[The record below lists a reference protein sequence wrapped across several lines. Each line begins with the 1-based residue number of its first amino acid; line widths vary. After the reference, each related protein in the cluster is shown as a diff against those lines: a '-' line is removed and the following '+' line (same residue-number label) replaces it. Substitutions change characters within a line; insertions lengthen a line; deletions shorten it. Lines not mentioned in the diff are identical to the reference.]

1 MALKLGASWHHLA
14 SCGSTSDELLG
25 RGRAGAPEGT
35 VVTADAQD
43 RGRGR
48 LGRTWFS
55 PPGENLYL
63 SVLLRPPLPPP
74 RTPFLT
80 LCAGVALAEAATAA
94 LAEAATAA
102 LAAPP
107 AAPTHPAAPSA
118 APGAMPAD
126 PGAPAAHRVVPAD
139 PATPSGA
146 PAAPPAPPIA
156 QLKWPNDLLLGRRGG
171 PLRKAGG
178 ILTELVCSG
187 GRVDFVVIGVGVNVN
202 CLQFPPELFATS
214 LRAMLP
220 PPPPLLDVRD
230 FATRLLSHL
239 QDRYEQFLAAGPGP
253 ILRAFESHADYLG
266 QPAPITVHTG
276 DRVLTGTPL
285 GLADDGALLLRDAA
299 GQLHQVVAGEI
310 TNPLTSRPSP

>member
-14 SCGSTSDELLG
+14 SCGSTSDELLL

-80 LCAGVALAEAATAA
+80 LCAGVALAQ
-94 LAEAATAA
+94 AATAA

-107 AAPTHPAAPSA
+107 AAPANPLALPAAPNA
-118 APGAMPAD
+118 APAD
-126 PGAPAAHRVVPAD
+126 P
-139 PATPSGA
+139 SA
-146 PAAPPAPPIA
+146 PAAPCADLAAPPIA

-187 GRVDFVVIGVGVNVN
+187 GRVDFVVIGVGVNIN
-202 CLQFPPELFATS
+202 CLQFPAELFATS
-214 LRAMLP
+214 LRALLP

-230 FATRLLSHL
+230 FAIRLLSHL
-239 QDRYEQFLAAGPGP
+239 QARYEQFLAAGPGP

-276 DRVLTGTPL
+276 DRALVGTPL
-285 GLADDGALLLRDAA
+285 GLADDGALLIRDAA
-299 GQLHQVVAGEI
+299 GQVHQVVAGEI
-310 TNPLTSRPSP
+310 TNPLTSRTTA

>member
-1 MALKLGASWHHLA
+1 M
-14 SCGSTSDELLG
+14 

-35 VVTADAQD
+35 VVTADAQE

-80 LCAGVALAEAATAA
+80 LCAGVALAEAATAT
-94 LAEAATAA
+94 LTEAAAAA
-102 LAAPP
+102 LA
-107 AAPTHPAAPSA
+107 
-118 APGAMPAD
+118 
-126 PGAPAAHRVVPAD
+126 
-139 PATPSGA
+139 
-146 PAAPPAPPIA
+146 APPIA

-202 CLQFPPELFATS
+202 CLQFPPELVATS

-220 PPPPLLDVRD
+220 PPPPLLSVRD
-230 FATRLLSHL
+230 FATRLLSQL
-239 QDRYEQFLAAGPGP
+239 QARYQQFLAAGPGP
-253 ILRAFESHADYLG
+253 ILRAFESHADYLA

-285 GLADDGALLLRDAA
+285 GLADDGALLIRDAA

-310 TNPLTSRPSP
+310 TNPLTSGGGATKPER

>member
-14 SCGSTSDELLG
+14 SCGSTSDELLM

-63 SVLLRPPLPPP
+63 SVLLRPPLAPP

-80 LCAGVALAEAATAA
+80 LCAGVALAEAAA
-94 LAEAATAA
+94 AA
-102 LAAPP
+102 LAAPHARP
-107 AAPTHPAAPSA
+107 ADSA
-118 APGAMPAD
+118 ASLN
-126 PGAPAAHRVVPAD
+126 APAALHAD
-139 PATPSGA
+139 LD
-146 PAAPPAPPIA
+146 APPVA

-202 CLQFPPELFATS
+202 CLHFPPELIATS

-220 PPPPLLDVRD
+220 PPPPLLEVRD
-230 FATRLLSHL
+230 FATRLLARL

-253 ILRAFESHADYLG
+253 ILRAFEAHADYLG
-266 QPAPITVHTG
+266 QPAPLTVHTG
-276 DRVLTGTPL
+276 DRVLTGTPV
-285 GLADDGALLLRDAA
+285 GLADDGALLIRDAA

-310 TNPLTSRPSP
+310 SSPLTSRS

>member
-1 MALKLGASWHHLA
+1 MALKLGASWHHLE
-14 SCGSTSDELLG
+14 SCGSTSDELLL
-25 RGRAGAPEGT
+25 RGRAGAAEGT

-63 SVLLRPPLPPP
+63 SVLLRPPLAPP

-80 LCAGVALAEAATAA
+80 LCAGVALAEAATAV
-94 LAEAATAA
+94 LAMPPARPADSAAP
-102 LAAPP
+102 LGEPAAPP
-107 AAPTHPAAPSA
+107 ADRA
-118 APGAMPAD
+118 
-126 PGAPAAHRVVPAD
+126 
-139 PATPSGA
+139 
-146 PAAPPAPPIA
+146 APPIA

-187 GRVDFVVIGVGVNVN
+187 GRVDFVVIGVGVNLN
-202 CLQFPPELFATS
+202 CLGFPPELVATS

-276 DRVLTGTPL
+276 DRVLSGTPV
-285 GLADDGALLLRDAA
+285 GLADDGALLVRDAA

-310 TNPLTSRPSP
+310 INPLTAAAR

>member
-1 MALKLGASWHHLA
+1 MALKLGASWHHLE
-14 SCGSTSDELLG
+14 SCGSTSDELLL
-25 RGRAGAPEGT
+25 RGRAGAAEGT

-63 SVLLRPPLPPP
+63 SVLLRPPLAPP

-80 LCAGVALAEAATAA
+80 LCAGVALAEAATAV
-94 LAEAATAA
+94 LAMPPARPADSAAP
-102 LAAPP
+102 LGEPAAPP
-107 AAPTHPAAPSA
+107 ADRA
-118 APGAMPAD
+118 
-126 PGAPAAHRVVPAD
+126 
-139 PATPSGA
+139 
-146 PAAPPAPPIA
+146 APPIA

-187 GRVDFVVIGVGVNVN
+187 GRVDFVVIGVGVNLN
-202 CLQFPPELFATS
+202 CLSFPPELVATS

-220 PPPPLLDVRD
+220 PPAPPLSVRD
-230 FATRLLSHL
+230 FATRLLAHL

-276 DRVLTGTPL
+276 DRVLSGTPV
-285 GLADDGALLLRDAA
+285 GLADDGALLVRDAA

-310 TNPLTSRPSP
+310 INPLTAAAR

>member
-35 VVTADAQD
+35 VVTANAQD

-94 LAEAATAA
+94 LA
-102 LAAPP
+102 APP

-118 APGAMPAD
+118 APAASGAVPAD
-126 PGAPAAHRVVPAD
+126 PGAPAAHRAVPAD
-139 PATPSGA
+139 PGA
-146 PAAPPAPPIA
+146 PPAALAAPPIA
-156 QLKWPNDLLLGRRGG
+156 QLKWPNDLLLGHRGG

-202 CLQFPPELFATS
+202 CLQFPPELVATS

-220 PPPPLLDVRD
+220 PPPPLLDLRD
-230 FATRLLSHL
+230 FAERLLSHL
-239 QDRYEQFLAAGPGP
+239 QARYQQFLAAGPGP

-310 TNPLTSRPSP
+310 TNPLTSRPST

>member
-1 MALKLGASWHHLA
+1 MALKLGASWHHLT
-14 SCGSTSDELLG
+14 SCGSTSDELL
-25 RGRAGAPEGT
+25 RHGRAGAPEGT

-63 SVLLRPPLPPP
+63 SVLLRPPLAPP

-80 LCAGVALAEAATAA
+80 LCAGVALAEAAAAELTAPRA
-94 LAEAATAA
+94 R
-102 LAAPP
+102 
-107 AAPTHPAAPSA
+107 
-118 APGAMPAD
+118 PAD
-126 PGAPAAHRVVPAD
+126 SA
-139 PATPSGA
+139 
-146 PAAPPAPPIA
+146 APPIA

-187 GRVDFVVIGVGVNVN
+187 GRVDFVVIGIGVNVN
-202 CLQFPPELFATS
+202 CLHFPPELVATS
-214 LRAMLP
+214 LRAMMP
-220 PPPPLLDVRD
+220 PPPPLLSVRD
-230 FATRLLSHL
+230 FATRLLAHL

-253 ILRAFESHADYLG
+253 ILRAFEAHADYLG
-266 QPAPITVHTG
+266 QPAPLTVHTG
-276 DRVLTGTPL
+276 DRVLTGTPV
-285 GLADDGALLLRDAA
+285 GLADDGALLIRDAA

-310 TNPLTSRPSP
+310 TNPLTSRSSS